1 MPPSTGL
8 ANAVMTGLV
17 TGSIVALGAIGLALV
32 YNIAEVPNFA
42 HGELLM
48 LGAYAALFVNRPATV
63 PVFEALATGQQSL
76 GTAGF
81 AVLFV
86 LGAGATLASISHL
99 GGRAALEGS
108 WWPRRPAP
116 AVGLAVHLL

>member
-1 MPPSTGL
+1 MGWSFVPPSTGL

-48 LGAYAALFVNRPATV
+48 LGAYAALFVNRPGTV
-63 PVFEALATGQQSL
+63 PVFELLAEARTVGTGGYAALFLLTAGSALA
-76 GTAGF
+76 
-81 AVLFV
+81 AVYL
-86 LGAGATLASISHL
+86 L
-99 GGRAALEGS
+99 GGASALRGS
-108 WWPRRPAP
+108 WWPVDPP
-116 AVGLAVHLL
+116 PLVAV